1 MFETITNSLLKE
13 AINIYITWRTSLMI
27 WVHIENTVTP
37 MSEKYLLAID
47 MRTTIEDA
55 KVRWLGKEI
64 LVSRIIGETLDHI
77 EEENEEDVDRF
88 SEFIKN
94 NYGDMVKFY
103 WAIQRIAAEKAD
115 KIADIYSE
123 DD

>member
-47 MRTTIEDA
+47 MRTTIENA
-55 KVRWLGKEI
+55 KVRWLG
-64 LVSRIIGETLDHI
+64 
-77 EEENEEDVDRF
+77 
-88 SEFIKN
+88 
-94 NYGDMVKFY
+94 
-103 WAIQRIAAEKAD
+103 
-115 KIADIYSE
+115 
-123 DD
+123 

>member
-37 MSEKYLLAID
+37 MSEKYLFAID

-64 LVSRIIGETLDHI
+64 LASKIIEETFDYI
-77 EEENEEDVDRF
+77 EEENEEDADQF
-88 SEFIKN
+88 SEFVKN

-115 KIADIYSE
+115 KIADTYE
-123 DD
+123 EE